1 MVRPAFMR
9 PRDEAGDRRLRD
21 NIEGCALA
29 DVPSSTS
36 HGIEHVG
43 APRTG
48 TLPLGPIHEAVE
60 DQRVV
65 RAEKLRH
72 ADFFGHAV
80 LAETFKYIVLG
91 HLAAGRQTSALRRY
105 RFGRSEEHTS
115 ELQSLMR
122 ISYAVFRLKTK
133 KCVD

>member
-1 MVRPAFMR
+1 MVPAAFAC

-29 DVPSSTS
+29 DVPSSTI

-48 TLPLGPIHEAVE
+48 TLPLWSIHEAVE

-72 ADFFGHAV
+72 ADLFGHAV

-105 RFGRSEEHTS
+105 RFGLRAQRSEEHTS

-122 ISYAVFRLKTK
+122 ISYAVF
-133 KCVD
+133 C